1 MRFNSCSENSYGKC
15 PLKQRLKIALF
26 SRMQREVMIMQKGVS
41 RSGWDTGK
49 GLL

>member
-15 PLKQRLKIALF
+15 PLKQHLKIALF
-26 SRMQREVMIMQKGVS
+26 SRMQREVMIMRKGV
-41 RSGWDTGK
+41 RWEWVDTGK